1 MKFCHACHPEAPFTS
16 DIRTQGSKKISKWSI
31 LERITD
37 LIVSS
42 KPLNHEGIV
51 RCFWYWGDTQSI
63 FSSEAW
69 IDSDVLLADI
79 GFEMFWIGLAHIF
92 VRIVW
97 RESWYKKAFIFIL
110 YYHICNVLPE
120 SIPSRFWC
128 LWAGAGGAHL
138 ERQEGHVWDSLKHRK
153 IVASFFAMPK

>member
-1 MKFCHACHPEAPFTS
+1 MRVIQKHLLP
-16 DIRTQGSKKISKWSI
+16 QI
-31 LERITD
+31 LEHKVPKKYRNDQSWKGSPIWSCPANLWITKA
-37 LIVSS
+37 SS
-42 KPLNHEGIV
+42 DVFGTEVI
-51 RCFWYWGDTQSI
+51 DTQSI